1 MCVLQYKKDLT
12 ELVFS
17 TTVDSNLPELAER
30 VKNFTKELSN
40 HMSLVF
46 NVHLLSLHQLNYLSK
61 VFSANKELFSSF
73 EFWITLDISRI
84 SIPILARDIFDT
96 PIPETICP
104 SKREYAKE
112 LLNHAT
118 RFLIHTLKENAHLNS
133 QTTRLLFNWQSYP
146 AIYATSS
153 SNNFSLSA
161 SCFCDSCK
169 KEMKK
174 YNIDRKTILHI
185 LKRTNRKINMLWV
198 SVKRDTE
205 TLSQKDFVGDEKEIV
220 SSSDIHVSD
229 LKDSDIEI
237 IDDVEIEDTV
247 ELDTPLTE
255 SSPSEPIKEPKNDK
269 TDIMYTLTYGHIP
282 LAAVEYIYGNIKNIY
297 SKLLK
302 SPEVKLWVKFHAIKS
317 WSHNVALYHHFEEI
331 INSES
336 INAVAGLSFEALLPY
351 PHFHTFQLHPLSL
364 GINYKKIKSYFAYKK
379 MIFELPTAKILFA
392 KRQLKVLNTTV
403 GTSDSKICHYSPAW
417 IDECL
422 IDSTI
427 FALQGS
433 GSLMVPAQNPAI
445 LNLVLDV
452 LPKIL

>member
-1 MCVLQYKKDLT
+1 MHHKKDLT

-17 TTVDSNLPELAER
+17 TTIDSNLPRLAER
-30 VKNFTKELSN
+30 IKSFTKDLSS

-46 NVHLLSLHQLNYLSK
+46 NIHLLSLHQLNYLPK
-61 VFSANKELFSSF
+61 VISANKELFSPF
-73 EFWITLDISRI
+73 EFWLTLDISRI
-84 SIPILARDIFDT
+84 SIPVLARDIFDT

-104 SKREYAKE
+104 LKTEYAEE
-112 LLNHAT
+112 LLNHTT
-118 RFLIHTLKENAHLNS
+118 RFLIHHLKENTGLNS
-133 QTTRLLFNWQSYP
+133 RTTRLLFNWQSYP

-153 SNNFSLSA
+153 ANNFSLSA
-161 SCFCDSCK
+161 SCFCDSCSM
-169 KEMKK
+169 EMKK
-174 YNIDRKTILHI
+174 YHIDKKTILSI
-185 LKRTNRKINMLWV
+185 LKRTNHKINSLWA

-205 TLSQKDFVGDEKEIV
+205 NMAQRESVGDEKEIV
-220 SSSDIHVSD
+220 SSDIHVSD

-237 IDDVEIEDTV
+237 IDDVEVEDSV
-247 ELDTPLTE
+247 ELDSSLIET
-255 SSPSEPIKEPKNDK
+255 SPSEPIKETKKD
-269 TDIMYTLTYGHIP
+269 TADIMYALTYGRIP
-282 LAAVEYIYGNIKNIY
+282 LAAVEYIYGNMKTIY

-302 SPEVKLWVKFHAIKS
+302 SPEVKLWVKYHAIKS
-317 WSHNVALYHHFEEI
+317 WSHNVALYNHFEEI

-351 PHFHTFQLHPLSL
+351 PHFHAFQLHPLSL

-427 FALQGS
+427 FALQDS

>member
-1 MCVLQYKKDLT
+1 MQYKKDLT

-185 LKRTNRKINMLWV
+185 LKRTNRKINLLWV

-297 SKLLK
+297 SKLL
-302 SPEVKLWVKFHAIKS
+302 
-317 WSHNVALYHHFEEI
+317 
-331 INSES
+331 
-336 INAVAGLSFEALLPY
+336 
-351 PHFHTFQLHPLSL
+351 
-364 GINYKKIKSYFAYKK
+364 
-379 MIFELPTAKILFA
+379 
-392 KRQLKVLNTTV
+392 
-403 GTSDSKICHYSPAW
+403 
-417 IDECL
+417 
-422 IDSTI
+422 
-427 FALQGS
+427 
-433 GSLMVPAQNPAI
+433 
-445 LNLVLDV
+445 
-452 LPKIL
+452 